1 MSSYLSEQAA
11 RFCFPHWLEFNEQL
25 CTDISH
31 QCPYFTREFKSRQIK
46 NKCNISVSG
55 PVSEIA
61 RPDWSLN
68 YKPFWGFFLI
78 TKEKIKRRCGDVI
91 VKKFRN
97 AAIYLTAESET
108 LMLPQTVQPSS
119 TNTYK
124 KKWKKWIITSF
135 FYQIIKPH
143 GSACDPRAEWLQLQ
157 ENKEL
162 PSLLLTLWLWCWR
175 QCCGDVCLSGCIFLH
190 VVCVC
195 VVDLYLA
202 SAVQWCMINNRSL
215 QISLSLI
222 RCIWYI

>member
-68 YKPFWGFFLI
+68 YKPFRGFFNN
-78 TKEKIKRRCGDVI
+78 KRKIKRRCGDVI

-108 LMLPQTVQPSS
+108 LMLPQTVQSSS

-124 KKWKKWIITSF
+124 KM
-135 FYQIIKPH
+135 
-143 GSACDPRAEWLQLQ
+143 
-157 ENKEL
+157 KEMNNY
-162 PSLLLTLWLWCWR
+162 LLLLSNHQTPWVRVWSEGRVTSAPRKQRASLSPADIVTLMLTAMLWGCVFVGVHIFTCCVRVCCWSVPGI
-175 QCCGDVCLSGCIFLH
+175 C
-190 VVCVC
+190 
-195 VVDLYLA
+195 
-202 SAVQWCMINNRSL
+202 SAVMHDK
-215 QISLSLI
+215 
-222 RCIWYI
+222 